1 MTNAMI
7 IFWQS
12 VELMNAGTIGTTG
25 RILHVETPDGDVR
38 ELQEPEPIHTF
49 ACWKGLGYSVKKG
62 EKAIAR
68 FPIWK
73 GSEKAV
79 KDEDGNETDEKELKM
94 FRKEACFFTASQ
106 VEPTADRKPSGDHP
120 RRHRAPIKPDL
131 VPDLPAVPAPDAGY
145 GSWLS

>member
-25 RILHVETPDGDVR
+25 RILHIERPDGSTD
-38 ELQEPEPIHTF
+38 EIQEPEPIHTF
-49 ACWKGLGYSVKKG
+49 ACWKGLGFSVKKG

-73 GSEKAV
+73 GSEKV
-79 KDEDGNETDEKELKM
+79 LKDDDGNELDEKELKM
-94 FRKEACFFTASQ
+94 FRKEACFFSASQ
-106 VEPTADRKPSGDHP
+106 VEPTEDRKLSEK
-120 RRHRAPIKPDL
+120 RRRRRAPIKPDL
-131 VPDLPAVPAPDAGY
+131 VPDLPSIPAPDAEY